1 MANARTRFWTAM
13 ILASLV
19 WLLSL
24 LHGGAGSGW
33 DEELRRSLYADG
45 NPALGPKAALLT
57 LLGDAILLSVL
68 TVAAAIYL
76 YYRRKIRAGLLLLI
90 VFGGRLLVELQ
101 KIIVNRDRPGLD
113 EHLEAVYS
121 MSFPS
126 GHSANAMIT
135 YMAIA
140 LLVPVKQRNRA
151 ISVGLGLA
159 LALQAGWSRV
169 ALGVHW
175 PSDVIG
181 GWAFGLLWLAV
192 CMRLASARGEGE
204 PSAAAR

>member
-1 MANARTRFWTAM
+1 MANARTRFWTTT
-13 ILASLV
+13 ILASVV

-33 DEELRRSLYADG
+33 DEELRRSLYAGG
-45 NPALGPKAALLT
+45 NPVLSRNAALLT
-57 LLGDAILLSVL
+57 LLGDGVILSVL
-68 TVAAAIYL
+68 TVAAAFYL
-76 YYRRKIRAGLLLLI
+76 YFRRKIRAGLLLLI

-101 KIIVNRDRPGLD
+101 KIVFNRDRPGAD

-140 LLVPVKQRNRA
+140 LLVPVKQRNRPIA
-151 ISVGLGLA
+151 VGLGLA

-175 PSDVIG
+175 PSDVLG
-181 GWAFGLLWLAV
+181 GWVFGLLWLGV

>member
-1 MANARTRFWTAM
+1 MRYARVRFWTAL
-13 ILASLV
+13 ILTGSV
-19 WLLSL
+19 WLTAL
-24 LHGGAGSGW
+24 LLGGSGW
-33 DEELRRSLYADG
+33 EFDESYRRALYAGTDATLARNAVLLSYLG
-45 NPALGPKAALLT
+45 RGTVLIPLALLAALFLYFRRRIRAALL
-57 LLGDAILLSVL
+57 
-68 TVAAAIYL
+68 
-76 YYRRKIRAGLLLLI
+76 LI
-90 VFGGRLLVELQ
+90 MVFGGRLLVELQ
-101 KIIVNRDRPGLD
+101 KIIVDRDRPGLD
-113 EHLEAVYS
+113 EHLEAVSS

-135 YMAIA
+135 FVAIA

-181 GWAFGLLWLAV
+181 GWAFGLLWITI
-192 CMRLASARGEGE
+192 CMRLASARPEGE
-204 PSAAAR
+204 PSVSAR